1 MIPRETINQI
11 IEAAHIEDVVS
22 EFVTLKKR
30 GSNLIGVCPFHK
42 EKTPSFNVNPAR
54 NIFKCFGCGK
64 AGDSVRFI
72 MEHEHYSYPEAL
84 RYLAKKYGIKI
95 EEREQTPE
103 ELAAQNERER
113 MFNINSFAQKYFSD
127 SMMNTDEGQSVGLA
141 YFRERGFRDAI
152 INRFQL
158 GYCPN
163 NGSAFT
169 EFATK
174 NGYDK
179 DLLIKVGLTGSY
191 ENRLY
196 DRYQGRVIFPIHNLT
211 GKVIGFGGR
220 ILTSEKT
227 KAKYVNSP
235 ESEIYNKSQTLY
247 GIFFARNEISRLDN
261 CILVE
266 GYADVLSM
274 HQAGI
279 ENVVASSGTSLTT
292 EQIRMISRYTKNV
305 TMLYDGD
312 AAGIHAALRGTNM
325 ILEEGMNVRI
335 VVLPP
340 EHDPD
345 SFVQS
350 NPIEYVTKYLTD
362 NAKDFISFKT
372 NLLLKDAKNDPIKK
386 AAVIK
391 DIVET
396 ISVIPD
402 PIYRATY
409 IKECSRT
416 LEVAEQ
422 TLMNEL
428 NKILRAK
435 YRKQLG
441 MDPSQDQSYNSYES
455 SQPYSSY
462 PSQQQPPVEQESL
475 PIGFYQEQ
483 ELVKL
488 LLTHGSETLDIEEKD
503 ENGELLRDEH
513 NKIVTYTTS
522 IASLIIDDLKNDGLL
537 FRDPTHKKV
546 FDAFDR
552 GLDTGVLPTTQEF
565 ISSEDDEVAKLA
577 ADLLSTQYRLDDWK
591 RHRIVVKTESDVLK
605 KTVIMSILRFKD
617 MVIDDRRT
625 TLVKELQATTDPDEQ
640 LILLKK
646 KKHLDDIRNRINR
659 DLGIVITK

>member
-11 IEAAHIEDVVS
+11 LETARIEDVVS
-22 EFVTLKKR
+22 EFVTLRKR

-103 ELAAQNERER
+103 EMAAQNERER
-113 MFNINSFAQKYFSD
+113 MFNINNFAQNYFSNT
-127 SMMNTDEGQSVGLA
+127 MMNTDEGQSVGLA

-163 NGSAFT
+163 SGSAFT
-169 EFATK
+169 DFAIK

-292 EQIRMISRYTKNV
+292 EQIRMISRYTKNI

-340 EHDPD
+340 EDDPD
-345 SFVQS
+345 TFVQH

-409 IKECSRT
+409 VKECSRM
-416 LEVAEQ
+416 LEVPEQ

-428 NKILRAK
+428 NKLLRAK

-441 MDPSQDQSYNSYES
+441 IDSSQDPSYQSYES
-455 SQPYSSY
+455 YQSQS
-462 PSQQQPPVEQESL
+462 QQPPIEENST

-488 LLTHGSETLDIEEKD
+488 LLTHGSETLDINGKD
-503 ENGELLRDEH
+503 DDGN
-513 NKIVTYTTS
+513 NVVYTTT

-552 GLDTGVLPTTQEF
+552 GLDNGVLPVTQEF
-565 ISSEDDEVAKLA
+565 ISSEDNDVAQLA

-591 RHRIVVKTESDVLK
+591 RHRIVVKTENDVLK
-605 KTVIMSILRFKD
+605 KTVLMSILRFKD
-617 MVIDDRRT
+617 MVIEDRRT
-625 TLVKELQATTDPDEQ
+625 EIVKELQKCTNPEDQ
-640 LILLKK
+640 LILLQKK
-646 KKHLDDIRNRINR
+646 KKLDDIRTRINR

>member
-11 IEAAHIEDVVS
+11 METARIEDVVS

-72 MEHEHYSYPEAL
+72 MEHEHYSFQEAL

-127 SMMNTDEGQSVGLA
+127 TLMNTDEGQSVGLA
-141 YFRERGFRDAI
+141 YFHERGFRDAI
-152 INRFQL
+152 INKFQL

-163 NGSAFT
+163 SGHAFT
-169 EFATK
+169 DFATK

-179 DLLIKVGLTGSY
+179 DLLVKVGLSGSY
-191 ENRLY
+191 EDRTY

-292 EQIRMISRYTKNV
+292 EQIRMISRYTKNI

-340 EHDPD
+340 EDDPD
-345 SFVQS
+345 SFVQN
-350 NPIEYVTKYLTD
+350 NPIEVVTKYLED
-362 NAKDFISFKT
+362 NAKDFIGFKT
-372 NLLLKDAKNDPIKK
+372 NLLLKDAQNDPIKR
-386 AAVIK
+386 ASVIK

-396 ISVIPD
+396 IAVIPD
-402 PIYRATY
+402 QIYRATY

-416 LEVAEQ
+416 LEMPEQ
-422 TLMNEL
+422 TLTNEV

-441 MDPSQDQSYNSYES
+441 LDPKQDQQLSYQEYQTY
-455 SQPYSSY
+455 QP
-462 PSQQQPPVEQESL
+462 QQQPVEPKDTT
-475 PIGFYQEQ
+475 PIGFFQEQ

-488 LLTHGSETLDIEEKD
+488 LLVHGSETLDIEGKD
-503 ENGELLRDEH
+503 END
-513 NKIVTYTTS
+513 NDVIYTTT
-522 IASLIIDDLKNDGLL
+522 IASLIVDDLKNDGLL
-537 FRDPTHKKV
+537 FKDETHRKI

-552 GLDTGVLPTTQEF
+552 GLDTGTLPTAQDFT
-565 ISSEDDEVAKLA
+565 SSEDQDVAVLA
-577 ADLLSTQYRLDDWK
+577 ANLLSTQYKLDDWK
-591 RHRIVVKTESDVLK
+591 RHRIVVKTEEDVLK
-605 KTVIMSILRFKD
+605 KAVFNSVLRYKD
-617 MVIDDRRT
+617 MVIEDRRA
-625 TLVKELQATTDPDEQ
+625 TLVKEMQSCTSIDDQ
-640 LILLKK
+640 LILLQKK
-646 KKHLDDIRNRINR
+646 KKLDDIRTRINR

>member
-11 IEAAHIEDVVS
+11 IETARIEDVVG
-22 EFVTLKKR
+22 EFVTLRKR
-30 GSNLIGVCPFHK
+30 GSNLIGICPFHK

-72 MEHEHYSYPEAL
+72 MEHEHYSFQEAL

-113 MFNINSFAQKYFSD
+113 MFNINSFAQDYFSNI
-127 SMMNTDEGQSVGLA
+127 MMTSDEGQSVGLA
-141 YFRERGFRDAI
+141 YFHERGFRDAI

-163 NGSAFT
+163 SGSAFT
-169 EFATK
+169 DYAIQH
-174 NGYDK
+174 GYDK

-220 ILTSEKT
+220 ILTKDKT

-292 EQIRMISRYTKNV
+292 EQIRMISRYTKNI

-340 EHDPD
+340 EDDPD
-345 SFVQS
+345 TFVQN
-350 NPIEYVTKYLTD
+350 NPIEYVTKYLTN
-362 NAKDFISFKT
+362 NAKDFIGFKT
-372 NLLLKDAKNDPIKK
+372 NLLLKDAQNDPIKR
-386 AAVIK
+386 ATVIK

-396 ISVIPD
+396 IAVIPD

-416 LEVAEQ
+416 LEMPEQ
-422 TLMNEL
+422 TLTNEV

-441 MDPSQDQSYNSYES
+441 LDPSQASYQPYES
-455 SQPYSSY
+455 PELY
-462 PSQQQPPVEQESL
+462 PSYQQQQPQAETQDSTP
-475 PIGFYQEQ
+475 PGFFQEQ

-488 LLTHGSETLDIEEKD
+488 LLSHGSDTLEIEDKD
-503 ENGELLRDEH
+503 ENGND
-513 NKIVTYTTS
+513 VTYCVT

-537 FRDPTHKKV
+537 FRDETHKKI
-546 FDAFDR
+546 FDAFDH
-552 GLDTGVLPTTQEF
+552 GLDINQIPTAQDFT
-565 ISSEDDEVAKLA
+565 SSEDQDVAVLA
-577 ADLLSTQYRLDDWK
+577 ANLLSTQYKLDDWQ
-591 RHRIVVKTESDVLK
+591 RHRIVVKTEDDVLK
-605 KTVIMSILRFKD
+605 KTVFMSILRFKD
-617 MVIDDRRT
+617 MVIEDRRT
-625 TLVKELQATTDPDEQ
+625 TLVKQLQSCTDPDEQ
-640 LILLKK
+640 LILLQKK
-646 KKHLDDIRNRINR
+646 KKLDDIRTRINK

>member
-11 IEAAHIEDVVS
+11 IETARIEDVVS
-22 EFVTLKKR
+22 EFVTLRKR

-72 MEHEHYSYPEAL
+72 MEHEHYSFQEAL

-127 SMMNTDEGQSVGLA
+127 TMMTSDEGQSVGLA
-141 YFRERGFRDAI
+141 YFHERGFRDAI

-163 NGSAFT
+163 SGSAFT
-169 EFATK
+169 EYAMQH
-174 NGYDK
+174 GYDK

-220 ILTSEKT
+220 ILTKEKT

-292 EQIRMISRYTKNV
+292 EQIRMISRYTKNI

-325 ILEEGMNVRI
+325 ILDEGMNVRI

-340 EHDPD
+340 EDDPD
-345 SFVQS
+345 TFVQN
-350 NPIEYVTKYLTD
+350 NPIEYVTKYLTE
-362 NAKDFISFKT
+362 NARDFIGFKT
-372 NLLLKDAKNDPIKK
+372 NLLLKDAQNDPIKR
-386 AAVIK
+386 ATVIK

-416 LEVAEQ
+416 LEMPEQ
-422 TLMNEL
+422 TLTNEV

-441 MDPSQDQSYNSYES
+441 LDPGQDSSYLSYQTYQSYQPS
-455 SQPYSSY
+455 SPEQ
-462 PSQQQPPVEQESL
+462 PVEKDSTPL
-475 PIGFYQEQ
+475 GFFQEQ

-488 LLTHGSETLDIEEKD
+488 LLSHGSDIVEIEDKD
-503 ENGELLRDEH
+503 ENGNDTVL
-513 NKIVTYTTS
+513 NVT

-537 FRDPTHKKV
+537 FRDETHKKI

-552 GLDTGVLPTTQEF
+552 GLDTGILPTAQDFT
-565 ISSEDDEVAKLA
+565 SSEDQDVAVLSA
-577 ADLLSTQYRLDDWK
+577 NLLSTQYKLDDWQ
-591 RHRIVVKTESDVLK
+591 RHRIVVKTEDDVLK
-605 KTVIMSILRFKD
+605 KTVLTTILRFKD

-625 TLVKELQATTDPDEQ
+625 AITKELQSCTDPDDQ
-640 LILLKK
+640 IILLQKK
-646 KKHLDDIRNRINR
+646 KKLDEIRTRINR

>member
-11 IEAAHIEDVVS
+11 IETARIEDVVS
-22 EFVTLKKR
+22 EFVTLRKR

-113 MFNINSFAQKYFSD
+113 MFNINSFAQQYFSD
-127 SMMNTDEGQSVGLA
+127 TMMTSDEGQSVGLA
-141 YFRERGFRDAI
+141 YFHERGFRDAI

-163 NGSAFT
+163 SGSAFT
-169 EFATK
+169 DYATQH
-174 NGYDK
+174 GYDK
-179 DLLIKVGLTGSY
+179 DLLIKVGLTGNY
-191 ENRLY
+191 ENRFY

-220 ILTSEKT
+220 ILTKEKT

-292 EQIRMISRYTKNV
+292 EQIRMISRYTKNI

-340 EHDPD
+340 EDDPD
-345 SFVQS
+345 SFVQN
-350 NPIEYVTKYLTD
+350 NPIETVTKYLED
-362 NAKDFISFKT
+362 NARDFIGFKT
-372 NLLLKDAKNDPIKK
+372 NLLLKDAQNDPIKR
-386 AAVIK
+386 ASVIK

-396 ISVIPD
+396 IAVIPD

-416 LEVAEQ
+416 LEMPEQ
-422 TLMNEL
+422 TLTNEV

-441 MDPSQDQSYNSYES
+441 LDPKLDSQLTYQEYQTY
-455 SQPYSSY
+455 QP
-462 PSQQQPPVEQESL
+462 QQQQVEPKDTTPV
-475 PIGFYQEQ
+475 GFFQEQ

-488 LLTHGSETLDIEEKD
+488 LLSHGSETIEIEEKD
-503 ENGELLRDEH
+503 EDGKVIN
-513 NKIVTYTTS
+513 TYITT
-522 IASLIIDDLKNDGLL
+522 IASAIVDDLKNDGLL
-537 FRDPTHKKV
+537 FSDPTHKKI
-546 FDAFDR
+546 FDAFDN
-552 GLDTGVLPTTQEF
+552 GLDTGNLPTAQDFT
-565 ISSEDDEVAKLA
+565 SSEDQDVAVLA
-577 ADLLSTQYRLDDWK
+577 ADLLSTQYKLDDWQ
-591 RHRIVVKTESDVLK
+591 RHRIVVRTEDDVLK
-605 KTVIMSILRFKD
+605 KTVLTSILRFKD
-617 MVIDDRRT
+617 MVIEDRRT
-625 TLVKELQATTDPDEQ
+625 AVVKELQSCTDSDEQ
-640 LILLKK
+640 LILLQKK
-646 KKHLDDIRNRINR
+646 KKLDAIRLKINH

>member
-1 MIPRETINQI
+1 MIPRETIAQI
-11 IEAAHIEDVVS
+11 LEAAHIEDVVS

-103 ELAAQNERER
+103 EMAAQNERER
-113 MFNINSFAQKYFSD
+113 MFNINSFAQKYFSET
-127 SMMNTDEGQSVGLA
+127 MLNTDEGQSVGLT

-163 NGSAFT
+163 SGSAFT
-169 EFATK
+169 EYAIK

-325 ILEEGMNVRI
+325 VLEEGMNVRI

-345 SFVQS
+345 SFVQQY
-350 NPIEYVTKYLTD
+350 PIEYVTKYLTD

-386 AAVIK
+386 ASVIK

-435 YRKQLG
+435 YRKSLG
-441 MDPSQDQSYNSYES
+441 LDPGKDNTSYLS
-455 SQPYSSY
+455 YSSY
-462 PSQQQPPVEQESL
+462 QTYSSYNQEQQQVDPQPST

-488 LLTHGSETLDIEEKD
+488 LLTHGSETLDLEGKD
-503 ENGELLRDEH
+503 DNGND
-513 NKIVTYTTS
+513 IVYTTT
-522 IASLIIDDLKNDGLL
+522 IASLIVDDLKNDGLL
-537 FRDPTHKKV
+537 FRDSTHKKV

-552 GLDTGVLPTTQEF
+552 GLDTGILPTTQEF
-565 ISSEDDEVAKLA
+565 ISSEDDDVARLA
-577 ADLLSTQYRLDDWK
+577 ADLLSTQYRLDDWR
-591 RHRIVVKTESDVLK
+591 RHRIVVKTENDVLK
-605 KTVIMSILRFKD
+605 KTVLMSILRFKD
-617 MVIDDRRT
+617 MVIEDRRNE
-625 TLVKELQATTDPDEQ
+625 LVKELQSCTDPNDQ

-646 KKHLDDIRNRINR
+646 KKHLDDIRHRINR

>member
-11 IEAAHIEDVVS
+11 METARIEDVVS

-72 MEHEHYSYPEAL
+72 MEHEHYSFQEAL

-127 SMMNTDEGQSVGLA
+127 TMMGTDEGQSVGLA
-141 YFRERGFRDAI
+141 YFHERGFRDAI
-152 INRFQL
+152 INKFQL

-163 NGSAFT
+163 SGHAFT

-179 DLLIKVGLTGSY
+179 DLLVKVGLTGSY
-191 ENRLY
+191 EDRLY

-340 EHDPD
+340 EDDPD
-345 SFVQS
+345 SFVQN
-350 NPIEYVTKYLTD
+350 NPIEVVTKYLED
-362 NAKDFISFKT
+362 NAKDFIGFKT
-372 NLLLKDAKNDPIKK
+372 NLLLKDAQNDPIKR
-386 AAVIK
+386 ATVIK

-416 LEVAEQ
+416 LEMPEQ
-422 TLMNEL
+422 TLTNEV

-441 MDPSQDQSYNSYES
+441 LDPKQDAQLSYKEYQTY
-455 SQPYSSY
+455 QP
-462 PSQQQPPVEQESL
+462 QQQQIEPKETTPV
-475 PIGFYQEQ
+475 GFFQEQ

-488 LLTHGSETLDIEEKD
+488 LLTHGGETIEMD
-503 ENGELLRDEH
+503 GYN
-513 NKIVTYTTS
+513 TP

-537 FRDPTHKKV
+537 FRDPTHKKI

-552 GLDTGVLPTTQEF
+552 GLDTGTLPTAQEF
-565 ISSEDDEVAKLA
+565 TSSEDEDVAVLA
-577 ADLLSTQYRLDDWK
+577 ANLLSTQYKLDDWK
-591 RHRIVVKTESDVLK
+591 RHRIVVKTEDDVLK

-617 MVIDDRRT
+617 MVIEDRRT
-625 TLVKELQATTDPDEQ
+625 AVVKELQETSDPDDQ
-640 LILLKK
+640 LILLQKK
-646 KKHLDDIRNRINR
+646 KKLDDIRTRINR

>member
-11 IEAAHIEDVVS
+11 IEAARIEDVVS

-113 MFNINSFAQKYFSD
+113 MFNINSFAQNYFSD
-127 SMMNTDEGQSVGLA
+127 TMMNTDEGQSVGLA

-163 NGSAFT
+163 SGSAFT
-169 EFATK
+169 DFATK

-325 ILEEGMNVRI
+325 VLEEGMNVRI

-345 SFVQS
+345 SFVQN
-350 NPIEYVTKYLTD
+350 NPIEYVTKYLAD

-386 AAVIK
+386 AGVIK

-409 IKECSRT
+409 VKECSRM

-428 NKILRAK
+428 NKLLRAK

-441 MDPSQDQSYNSYES
+441 MDPSQDPSYQSHESYQ
-455 SQPYSSY
+455 SQS
-462 PSQQQPPVEQESL
+462 QQPPIEQEST

-488 LLTHGSETLDIEEKD
+488 LLTHGSETLEFEGQD
-503 ENGELLRDEH
+503 EDGN
-513 NKIVTYTTS
+513 NVTYNTT

-552 GLDTGVLPTTQEF
+552 GLDTGVLPSTQEF
-565 ISSEDDEVAKLA
+565 ISSEDDDIARLA
-577 ADLLSTQYRLDDWK
+577 ADLLSTQYRLDDWR
-591 RHRIVVKTESDVLK
+591 RHRIVVKTENDVLK
-605 KTVIMSILRFKD
+605 KTVLMSILRFKD
-617 MVIDDRRT
+617 MVIEDRRT
-625 TLVKELQATTDPDEQ
+625 ALVKELQSCTDPDDQ
-640 LILLKK
+640 LILLQK

>member
-11 IEAAHIEDVVS
+11 IETARIEDVVS
-22 EFVTLKKR
+22 EFVTLRKR

-72 MEHEHYSYPEAL
+72 MEHEHYSFQEAL

-113 MFNINSFAQKYFSD
+113 MFNVNSFAQQYFSNI
-127 SMMNTDEGQSVGLA
+127 MMTSDEGQSVGLA
-141 YFRERGFRDAI
+141 YFHERGFRDAI

-163 NGSAFT
+163 SGSAFT
-169 EFATK
+169 EYAIK

-292 EQIRMISRYTKNV
+292 EQIRMISRYTKNI

-340 EHDPD
+340 EDDPD
-345 SFVQS
+345 TFVQN

-362 NAKDFISFKT
+362 NAKDFIGFKT
-372 NLLLKDAKNDPIKK
+372 NLLLKDAKNDPIKR
-386 AAVIK
+386 ATVIK

-396 ISVIPD
+396 IAVIPD

-416 LEVAEQ
+416 LEMPEQ
-422 TLMNEL
+422 TLTNEV

-435 YRKQLG
+435 YHKQLAN
-441 MDPSQDQSYNSYES
+441 DQSQTSYPNYES
-455 SQPYSSY
+455 HETSPSY
-462 PSQQQPPVEQESL
+462 QSQQQPEDTT
-475 PIGFYQEQ
+475 PIGFFQEQ

-488 LLTHGSETLDIEEKD
+488 LLSHGSDILEIEGKD
-503 ENGELLRDEH
+503 DDDND
-513 NKIVTYTTS
+513 IVYNVT

-537 FRDPTHKKV
+537 FRDPTHKKI

-552 GLDTGVLPTTQEF
+552 GLDTGNLPTAQDFT
-565 ISSEDDEVAKLA
+565 SSEDQDVAVLSA
-577 ADLLSTQYRLDDWK
+577 NLLSTQYKLDDWQ
-591 RHRIVVKTESDVLK
+591 RHRIVVKTEDDVLK
-605 KTVIMSILRFKD
+605 KTVLTSILRFKD
-617 MVIDDRRT
+617 MVIEDRRT
-625 TLVKELQATTDPDEQ
+625 AIVKDLQSCTDPDDQ
-640 LILLKK
+640 FILLKK
-646 KKHLDDIRNRINR
+646 KKHLDDLRTRINR